1 MSMKYK
7 NNVFIIWKSALL
19 RCASLSVIAVVVTQ
33 THATAVAQ
41 ENSSIQPASGAVME
55 EIVVT
60 ARKKAENLQR
70 VPIAVSAYS
79 GDKLNVIGATNITEI
94 SRFTPGLSL
103 DAGAPISGSSASVTA
118 YIRGVG
124 QNDFNLT
131 IDPGVGIYL
140 DGVYISRSVGGLLD
154 TVDIESIEVLRG
166 PQGTLF
172 GKNTVGGAIS
182 ITSRAPSDTFNGSSK
197 LIVGSDRRVD
207 ISSSVDVPITDN
219 FILRLTG
226 SSTNQ
231 DGYVDLFQFD
241 DEALGD
247 RNRIFGR
254 AIADWTITD
263 NLDIRFSID
272 GTSIDENT
280 AVSSLLQVRESAIFP
295 VFNNIFL
302 NGPTC
307 APGVPGRE
315 ADLTCYT
322 ASWIT
327 DDPHSTNLGTNTPSK
342 TKLWGGSVT
351 ASWDAGAFELKS
363 ITAYRDLESTFGL
376 DTDNSPI
383 PIVLSLNDYTQDQ
396 FSQELQFSGGAM
408 DGRVDWLVGLFY
420 LEETGKDINQ
430 LRVSPVQFQSG
441 GSVDNESYAAFV
453 QVNIGLTDNLGV
465 TLGGRYTKETKAFTP
480 NQLVTFVHPAAQ
492 APLPPGSP
500 FPFFLTNPQ
509 TTIISGIPQP
519 LSAGDFIVLNEK
531 VEVEAN
537 EFTPSISLDYALND
551 NTLVYASF
559 SEGFKS
565 GGFTQRLFPPE
576 APTPANPTLPPPAP
590 SFDPEFVKAY
600 EIGLKTVLLENRL
613 RWNSAIFWS
622 DYTDLQIIVA
632 DGFAPKVRNAGAA
645 NLWGIESEFQ
655 AVVSD
660 RFQLEGSVA
669 YLRSEY
675 DEVDPAAAPVTLKS
689 DLVNAPEWT
698 ASLGVD
704 IEIWSGRTGHVN
716 GRADLSYRGAHFKDA
731 INTAVLEEDGY
742 TLFSASLT
750 YTSDSENW
758 SVTLGGRNLGD
769 AEYLSSG
776 YADLNFV
783 GAAYGSYGR
792 PREWYLSFTANY

>member
-1 MSMKYK
+1 MSVK
-7 NNVFIIWKSALL
+7 NKDSVLGVRKRALL
-19 RCASLSVIAVVVTQ
+19 ICASILVVAIAQ
-33 THATAVAQ
+33 AHSTAMAQ
-41 ENSSIQPASGAVME
+41 EDLSTQATSDSVLE
-55 EIVVT
+55 EIIVT
-60 ARKKAENLQR
+60 ARKKEENLQR
-70 VPIAVSAYS
+70 TPIAVSAYS
-79 GDKLNVIGATNITEI
+79 GDKLDAVGATNITEI
-94 SRFTPGLSL
+94 SRFAPGLSL

-140 DGVYISRSVGGLLD
+140 DGVYISRSVGGLLS
-154 TVDIESIEVLRG
+154 TADIESIEVLRG

-172 GKNTVGGAIS
+172 GKNTIGGAIS
-182 ITSRAPSDTFNGSSK
+182 ITSRVPSDTFNGSSRVV
-197 LIVGSDRRVD
+197 VGSDSRLDV
-207 ISSSVDVPITDN
+207 SSSADIPITDKLN
-219 FILRLTG
+219 VRLTG

-231 DGYVDLFQFD
+231 DGYVDLLQFD
-241 DEALGD
+241 GEALGD
-247 RNRIFGR
+247 RSRVFGR
-254 AIADWTITD
+254 AIVDWVITD
-263 NLDIRFSID
+263 SFDIRLSVD

-280 AVSSLLQVRESAIFP
+280 VVSSLLQVQEGAVFP
-295 VFNNIFL
+295 VFSNIFL

-315 ADLTCYT
+315 ANSNCYT

-327 DDPHSTNLGTNTPSK
+327 GDPFTTNLGSNTPSK
-342 TKLWGGSVT
+342 TDLWGTSLT
-351 ASWDAGAFELKS
+351 ANWDAGAVQIKS

-383 PIVLSLNDYTQDQ
+383 AIVLSLNDYTQDQ
-396 FSQELQFSGGAM
+396 FSQELQLSGEAR

-420 LEETGKDINQ
+420 LEETGTDINQ
-430 LRVSPVQFQSG
+430 VIVSPVQFQSG
-441 GSVDNESYAAFV
+441 GSVDNESYAVFT
-453 QVNIGLTDNLGV
+453 QINIDVTDRLGV
-465 TLGGRYTKETKAFTP
+465 TLGGRYTDETKAFTP
-480 NQLVTFVHPAAQ
+480 NQVVAAVHPAAQ

-519 LSAGDFIVLNEK
+519 IRAGDSIILNER
-531 VEVEAN
+531 VETEVS
-537 EFTPSISLDYALND
+537 EFTPSISLDFELNESVF
-551 NTLVYASF
+551 VYASY

-576 APTPANPTLPPPAP
+576 APVPANPTSPPPAP
-590 SFDPEFVKAY
+590 SFEPEYVKSF
-600 EIGLKTVLLENRL
+600 EFGLKTVLLENRL
-613 RWNSAIFWS
+613 RWNSALFFS

-645 NLWGIESEFQ
+645 SLWGIESEFQ

-660 RFQLEGSVA
+660 RFKLEGSLA
-669 YLRSEY
+669 YLNSTY
-675 DEVDPAAAPVTLKS
+675 DEVDPAAAPVTLES

-698 ASLGVD
+698 ASLGAD
-704 IEIWSGRTGHVN
+704 IEIWAGSTGRVN
-716 GRADLSYRGAHFKDA
+716 GRADWSYRGEHFKDA
-731 INTAVLEEDGY
+731 INTAVLEEGGY
-742 TLFSASLT
+742 SLFSASLT
-750 YTSDSENW
+750 YTSASETW
-758 SVTLGGRNLGD
+758 SATLGGRNLGD
-769 AEYLSSG
+769 AEYLVGG